1 MLSTTSAVPPWSSTM
16 SRVGTSP
23 GFELNGINHNLLRAG
38 SNLTAATAAIA
49 DPYLRLRP
57 ARWHDPTWVR
67 SEGPRKVSE
76 QLQSY
81 QIDQIS
87 ESLHQE
93 LHTFLEVF
101 AIRLESR
108 EAALCDAAAEI
119 RKSSE
124 FVISDMQKR
133 FDTFLEKEGEIAA
146 KVMGQRR
153 AKLEEAGT
161 AAQRLL
167 QELPADFPARFQQ
180 VESQVLQMSS
190 EDFDGQ
196 QLSNPHHNSQKKEEK
211 ILESS
216 LEEMRLAI
224 QLQGLSKA
232 FKSLEERFSTM
243 QSRLSRNEKTSQQA
257 LAQARHLETMIS
269 GLPTRVED
277 QISFQNLRRQV
288 KEMSKT
294 LAAASLS
301 VSADDFEE
309 LQRKVFNLEHRLDHW
324 SPGTIDV
331 ASADSKDEPAERRKV
346 ASFRQGYHGQDGQ
359 DGQVAM
365 EGLHFADGTVESSEK
380 VMEDQLRSPK
390 RSQASPSAA
399 SPSRI
404 SRSTEE
410 PSWDRLANLISP

>member
-1 MLSTTSAVPPWSSTM
+1 MN
-16 SRVGTSP
+16 RVGTSP

-38 SNLTAATAAIA
+38 SNLAAATAAIA

-67 SEGPRKVSE
+67 SEREPRKVSE

-108 EAALCDAAAEI
+108 EAALSDAAAEI

-124 FVISDMQKR
+124 FDMQKR
-133 FDTFLEKEGEIAA
+133 FDTFLEQEGESAA

-153 AKLEEAGT
+153 AKLEEAGA

-167 QELPADFPARFQQ
+167 QELPVDFPARFQQ

-190 EDFDGQ
+190 KDFNGQ
-196 QLSNPHHNSQKKEEK
+196 RLSNLCHNSPKKEEK
-211 ILESS
+211 NLDSS
-216 LEEMRLAI
+216 LEQMRLAI
-224 QLQGLSKA
+224 QLQGLSKG
-232 FKSLEERFSTM
+232 FKSLEERFSAM

-301 VSADDFEE
+301 VSAEDFEE
-309 LQRKVFNLEHRLDHW
+309 LQTKVFNLEHRLGKDHLV
-324 SPGTIDV
+324 SPVTIGDGCNPLADLADV

-346 ASFRQGYHGQDGQ
+346 ASFRQGYGQDGE
-359 DGQVAM
+359 DGPM
-365 EGLHFADGTVESSEK
+365 EGLHFGDGTVESSDK
-380 VMEDQLRSPK
+380 VREDQLLRSPK

-399 SPSRI
+399 TSSRI
-404 SRSTEE
+404 SRSTED
-410 PSWDRLANLISP
+410 PAWDRLANLISP

>member
-1 MLSTTSAVPPWSSTM
+1 
-16 SRVGTSP
+16 
-23 GFELNGINHNLLRAG
+23 
-38 SNLTAATAAIA
+38 
-49 DPYLRLRP
+49 
-57 ARWHDPTWVR
+57 
-67 SEGPRKVSE
+67 
-76 QLQSY
+76 
-81 QIDQIS
+81 
-87 ESLHQE
+87 
-93 LHTFLEVF
+93 
-101 AIRLESR
+101 
-108 EAALCDAAAEI
+108 
-119 RKSSE
+119 
-124 FVISDMQKR
+124 MQKR
-133 FDTFLEKEGEIAA
+133 FDSFLEEGEIAA

-190 EDFDGQ
+190 EDFNGQ
-196 QLSNPHHNSQKKEEK
+196 QLSNPRHSQKKEEK
-211 ILESS
+211 NLDSS

-301 VSADDFEE
+301 VSAEDFEE
-309 LQRKVFNLEHRLDHW
+309 LQRKVFNLEHRLDHL

-359 DGQVAM
+359 DGQDGQVAM

-380 VMEDQLRSPK
+380 VIEDQLLRSPK

>member
-1 MLSTTSAVPPWSSTM
+1 MN
-16 SRVGTSP
+16 RVGTSP

-38 SNLTAATAAIA
+38 SNLAAATAAIA

-67 SEGPRKVSE
+67 SEREPRKVSE

-108 EAALCDAAAEI
+108 EAALSDAAAEI

-133 FDTFLEKEGEIAA
+133 FDTFLEQEGESAA

-153 AKLEEAGT
+153 AKLEEAGA

-167 QELPADFPARFQQ
+167 QELPVDFPARFQQ

-190 EDFDGQ
+190 KDFNGQ
-196 QLSNPHHNSQKKEEK
+196 RLSNLCHNSPKKEEK
-211 ILESS
+211 NLDSS
-216 LEEMRLAI
+216 LEQMRLAI
-224 QLQGLSKA
+224 QLQGLSKG
-232 FKSLEERFSTM
+232 FKSLEERFSAM

-257 LAQARHLETMIS
+257 LAQ
-269 GLPTRVED
+269 D

-301 VSADDFEE
+301 VSAEDFEE
-309 LQRKVFNLEHRLDHW
+309 LQTKVFNLEHRLGKDHLV
-324 SPGTIDV
+324 SPVTIGDGCNPLADLADV

-346 ASFRQGYHGQDGQ
+346 ASFRQGYGQDGE
-359 DGQVAM
+359 DGPM
-365 EGLHFADGTVESSEK
+365 EGLHFGDGTVESSDK
-380 VMEDQLRSPK
+380 VREDQLLRSPK

-399 SPSRI
+399 TSSRI
-404 SRSTEE
+404 SRSTED
-410 PSWDRLANLISP
+410 PAWDRLANLISP

>member
-1 MLSTTSAVPPWSSTM
+1 MN
-16 SRVGTSP
+16 RVGTSP

-67 SEGPRKVSE
+67 SEREPRKVSE

-108 EAALCDAAAEI
+108 EAALSDAAAEI

-133 FDTFLEKEGEIAA
+133 FDTFLEQEGESAA

-153 AKLEEAGT
+153 AKLEEAGA

-167 QELPADFPARFQQ
+167 QELPVDFPARFQQ

-190 EDFDGQ
+190 KDFNGQ
-196 QLSNPHHNSQKKEEK
+196 RLSNLCHNSPKKEEK
-211 ILESS
+211 NLDSS
-216 LEEMRLAI
+216 LEQMRLAI
-224 QLQGLSKA
+224 QLQGLSKG
-232 FKSLEERFSTM
+232 FKSLEERFSAM

-301 VSADDFEE
+301 VSAEDFEE
-309 LQRKVFNLEHRLDHW
+309 LQTKVFNLEHRLGKDHLV
-324 SPGTIDV
+324 SPVTIGDGCNPLADLADV

-346 ASFRQGYHGQDGQ
+346 ASFRQGYGQDGE
-359 DGQVAM
+359 DGPM
-365 EGLHFADGTVESSEK
+365 EGLHFGDGTVESSDK
-380 VMEDQLRSPK
+380 VREDQLLRSPK

-399 SPSRI
+399 TSSRI
-404 SRSTEE
+404 SRSTED
-410 PSWDRLANLISP
+410 PAWDRLANLISP